1 MSDLSKHGH
10 RISFNGFE
18 ISASALTTTEIS
30 WQLKAQFEMK
40 WGGKTLDELFTAN
53 HCNTV
58 SLI

>member
-18 ISASALTTTEIS
+18 ISASALTTTEVS

-40 WGGKTLDELFTAN
+40 WGEKRWMSYLLLITAIQL
-53 HCNTV
+53 V
-58 SLI
+58 